1 MNHARPAGTTW
12 RKSSYSGSQGDNCVE
27 VRPETDAVAVR
38 DTKNHAAGIIVVG
51 ATAWSRFVNGVA
63 RPR

>member
-1 MNHARPAGTTW
+1 MRAPAGTTW

-27 VRPETDAVAVR
+27 VRPTIDAVAVR
-38 DTKNHAAGIIVVG
+38 DTKNRSAGMVVVT
-51 ATAWSRFVNGVA
+51 ASAWSRFIRDVA